1 MEGDFISSMIE
12 IPRSRPRNADRTK
25 HGERERTRGGGRDRS
40 NIEPQLRATHR
51 GSAGL
56 ALRRGSHPESDALRV
71 WADVSGNPITA
82 ANADGRTDGRMNG
95 KKRKMRS
102 GSGSTTRRL
111 KPRKA
116 ADYYGDLKRG
126 VVASPT
132 SFIIAKG
139 YKSPAPHP
147 LNGTNIHRVT
157 HPRKAG
163 ATVKLK
169 SFAQ

>member
-1 MEGDFISSMIE
+1 MRIESDFISSMIE

-40 NIEPQLRATHR
+40 NIEPQLRA
-51 GSAGL
+51 
-56 ALRRGSHPESDALRV
+56 LRRGSHPESDALRV

-95 KKRKMRS
+95 RKRKMRS

-139 YKSPAPHP
+139 NKSPASHP
-147 LNGTNIHRVT
+147 PNGTNIHRVT